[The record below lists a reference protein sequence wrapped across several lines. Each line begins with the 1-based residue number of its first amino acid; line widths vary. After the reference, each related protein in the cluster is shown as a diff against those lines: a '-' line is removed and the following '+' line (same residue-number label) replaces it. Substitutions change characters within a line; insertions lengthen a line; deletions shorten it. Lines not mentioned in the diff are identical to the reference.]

1 MPNSYVTFT
10 GNGSNRT
17 FSFAGIDDYLSTGYL
32 KVYLNNSLVD
42 PANYTIDTSGGN
54 ENVVFTVGYGAPAA
68 GIVVKIARETP
79 STSAGFASNVVDF
92 SDGSILTATDL
103 DKGFKGLLHI
113 VQEANDTGSGAL
125 GKTADGLKWDA
136 QKYRITNGA
145 AALES
150 NDLVTKSQLDAAQVF
165 GTAVSVPQAWAFT
178 GNGSSTAF
186 TLSPEANATDPNMF
200 IVEVGGV
207 LQRPN
212 GATPDYEITAGK
224 ITFLTGAPGN
234 GVGIRVRNFGVAR
247 SALSAIPNETITE
260 NYLAAGAVTNT
271 KLGDNAVNARVL
283 ADNAVD
289 AAAIASGAVVSGKL
303 GSLAVATAN
312 IDDLAVTEAKLA
324 AGAVTTTKLGAL
336 AVTNANLA
344 TGAVGATKIGTD
356 VVLYE
361 NLNRSATGTVFAG
374 SGTDRYLKVAANGVL
389 SLDNLSNVPVG
400 TTATGNINMNS
411 FKLTS
416 LGAAAAN
423 GQAIR
428 FEQVQEA
435 ADLAAGYLLLTG
447 KTVQKWVLVGNITS
461 TGITDTTGVT
471 SAFFVKTIN
480 TGINLYQ
487 VGVRPKVGFGTWVF
501 AAVGT
506 MSTSALNDVVK
517 YGFTSAITSAST
529 DAESAIL
536 SITGSGAAF
545 SGNSIFIAVRTA

>member
-17 FSFAGIDDYLSTGYL
+17 FSFAGIDDYLSTGYI
-32 KVYLNNSLVD
+32 KVYLNNQLVD

-79 STSAGFASNVVDF
+79 NTSAGFATNIVDF
-92 SDGSILTATDL
+92 SDGSILTAADL
-103 DKGFKGLLHI
+103 DKGFKGMLHI

-145 AALES
+145 MALES
-150 NDLVTKSQLDAAQVF
+150 GDFVTKSQLDAAQVF
-165 GTAVSVPQAWAFT
+165 GTAVTVPQAWAFT

-186 TLSPEANATDPNMF
+186 TFSPEANATDPNMF

-224 ITFLTGAPGN
+224 ITFLTGAPGS

-247 SALSAIPNETITE
+247 SALSAIPNESITE
-260 NYLAAGAVTNT
+260 SYLATGAVTNT
-271 KLGDNAVNARVL
+271 KLGDNAVDARVL

-289 AAAIASGAVVSGKL
+289 SAAIASGAVTSGKL

-312 IDDLAVTEAKLA
+312 IDNLAVTEAKIA

-356 VVLYE
+356 VILYE
-361 NLNRSATGTVFAG
+361 NLNRATNGTVFAG
-374 SGTDRYLKVAANGVL
+374 SGAADRYLKVATNGVL
-389 SLDNLSNVPVG
+389 SLDNLSNVPIG
-400 TTATGNINMNS
+400 STATGNINMNG

-416 LGAAAAN
+416 LGAATAN
-423 GQAIR
+423 GQALR
-428 FEQVQEA
+428 YEQVQDA
-435 ADLAAGYLLLTG
+435 GDLLNSYLLLTG
-447 KTVQKWVLVGNITS
+447 KTVQKWVLVGNITAA
-461 TGITDTTGVT
+461 GITDTTGVT
-471 SAFFVKTIN
+471 STYFDKTIN

-487 VGVRPKVGFGTWVF
+487 VGVRPKAGFGTWVF

-506 MSTSALNDVVK
+506 MSTSTTTEIK
-517 YGFTSAITSAST
+517 YGFTSGITSSST
-529 DAESAIL
+529 NAESVIL
-536 SITGSGAAF
+536 SISGVSAAF
-545 SGNSIFIAVRTA
+545 SGNSVFIAVRTA

>member
-136 QKYRITNGA
+136 QKYRITNGT

-150 NDLVTKSQLDAAQVF
+150 NDLVTKSQLDAAQLF
-165 GTAVSVPQAWAFT
+165 GSPISVPQAWAFT
-178 GNGSSTAF
+178 GNGSLAAF

-312 IDDLAVTEAKLA
+312 IDNLAVTEAKLA

-361 NLNRSATGTVFAG
+361 NLNRAASGTVFAG
-374 SGTDRYLKVAANGVL
+374 SGAADRYLKVAANGVL

-400 TTATGNINMNS
+400 TTATGNINMNNS
-411 FKLTS
+411 KLIN

-428 FEQVQEA
+428 FEQVQDA
-435 ADLAAGYLLLTG
+435 ADLAANYLLLTG

-471 SAFFVKTIN
+471 STFFDKTIN

-501 AAVGT
+501 VAVGT
-506 MSTSALNDVVK
+506 MTTNTTTEVK

-529 DAESAIL
+529 NAESAIL
-536 SITGSGAAF
+536 SITGAGAAF